1 MGRTSPEFNR
11 PRSYSSDLEE
21 YPQIWHATIG
31 KYTLK
36 TRTKMRDV
44 ERIFHEHN
52 GQTVLAFSTQLKS
65 QIAGRLLRIQARSQ
79 AAAQMKASSRPY
91 SSLIVGSPDYS
102 RAGSE
107 NGDGYGYDD
116 DELRGNDLV
125 EGTRG
130 YASGTFHLLRILIL
144 IDIVSH

>member
-1 MGRTSPEFNR
+1 MGRTSPEFSR

-21 YPQIWHATIG
+21 YPQIWQAAIG
-31 KYTLK
+31 KYALK
-36 TRTKMRDV
+36 TRTKMRDI

-52 GQTVLAFSTQLKS
+52 EQTMAAFSTQLKS
-65 QIAGRLLRIQARSQ
+65 QIDSRLLKIQTRTQ

-107 NGDGYGYDD
+107 NYDLYGYDD
-116 DELRGNDLV
+116 DELRGDDAV
-125 EGTRG
+125 EGTRA
-130 YASGTFHLLRILIL
+130 YSTNASGTFCYLIL
-144 IDIVSH
+144 IKIINC

>member
-11 PRSYSSDLEE
+11 PRAYSSDLEE
-21 YPQIWHATIG
+21 YPQIWQATVG
-31 KYTLK
+31 KYALK
-36 TRTKMRDV
+36 TRQKMRDI

-52 GQTVLAFSTQLKS
+52 EQAITAFSTQLKS
-65 QIAGRLLRIQARSQ
+65 QLASRLLKIQARTQ

-116 DELRGNDLV
+116 DELRGDDLG

-130 YASGTFHLLRILIL
+130 YATNASGT
-144 IDIVSH
+144 